1 MITRTLDHSR
11 FFVRN
16 PSFFSERHMSYLLC
30 LFLKNVGGSANTDS
44 KIAEDVQNSSTAT
57 LLTTINYVENEIIK
71 WEDYVQKRER
81 IQ

>member
-1 MITRTLDHSR
+1 
-11 FFVRN
+11 
-16 PSFFSERHMSYLLC
+16 MSYLLC
-30 LFLKNVGGSANTDS
+30 LLLKNFGGSANTDS

>member
-1 MITRTLDHSR
+1 VKLP
-11 FFVRN
+11 F
-16 PSFFSERHMSYLLC
+16 
-30 LFLKNVGGSANTDS
+30 LFHS

-71 WEDYVQKRER
+71 WEDYVQIRER